1 MIQIW
6 YTDPSCHVLPLYRV
20 SSSSSHPFYRLP
32 GPYLPFAGLFRRG
45 PRDPSTS
52 IASAA
57 VLGEKDRKGPGKTVR
72 EGEAYRRSARRRR
85 KLFGVVV
92 HDRRGRDTE
101 LPPSPFLRWSVPSMG
116 KRPGK
121 TPRRLRPMRPAVLG
135 EKDRKGPGKRVRE
148 GEAYRRSARIGLKLG
163 GVLVHDMRGRD
174 TELPPSPFLR
184 LPVPS
189 MGKRP
194 RGNHRGKGG

>member
-1 MIQIW
+1 MR
-6 YTDPSCHVLPLYRV
+6 P
-20 SSSSSHPFYRLP
+20 
-32 GPYLPFAGLFRRG
+32 
-45 PRDPSTS
+45 
-52 IASAA
+52 A
-57 VLGEKDRKGPGKTVR
+57 VLDEKDREGPGETVR
-72 EGEAYRRSARRRR
+72 EGEAYRRHARRGL
-85 KLFGVVV
+85 KLCGVVV
-92 HDRRGRDTE
+92 HDMRGLDTE